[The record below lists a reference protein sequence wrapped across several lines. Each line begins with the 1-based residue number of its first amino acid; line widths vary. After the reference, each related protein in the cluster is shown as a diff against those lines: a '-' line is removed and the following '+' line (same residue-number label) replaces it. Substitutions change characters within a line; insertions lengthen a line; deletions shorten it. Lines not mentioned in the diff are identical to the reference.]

1 MDPSGS
7 LWLKLKTKVK
17 CQEVDWNLGEPLTVR
32 EQGGADLGCFPG
44 GVVYTFIFD
53 RSVPY
58 VILLG
63 LVCCSLSMTLI
74 TVQ

>member
-7 LWLKLKTKVK
+7 LWLKLETKVK

-44 GVVYTFIFD
+44 GPGYPPSGLSWVRYT
-53 RSVPY
+53 PGPQ
-58 VILLG
+58 LLH
-63 LVCCSLSMTLI
+63 
-74 TVQ
+74 